1 MRYLAIFALVATL
14 SYAAGES
21 SDGDVVVITAKNV
34 DEVLKKKDSLV
45 FVKFFA
51 PWCGHCQAMAEDFK
65 SAATVLRGK
74 AVLAEVDATKEEK
87 LAQSY
92 NVEGFPTLKLF
103 SGGEE
108 VADYQGNR
116 DKDSMVKFVER
127 ALLPAYETMA
137 DTAAYDKFVAA
148 NKDNR
153 LVVAVKPEG
162 ESAAM
167 FKKAAYG
174 IRDVMTD
181 IAFVAVNDP
190 ASLKGVSAKAGDV
203 YYADVGEK
211 REYIKWDSEKYPT
224 VDKFVKTVGL
234 PVFQEF
240 TQENADI
247 YVELGIPVVVGF
259 YKDASEPGVDI
270 MSKVAHKK
278 AGNGKVAFAWVDNV
292 KLASFVEYVGLKGK
306 DPAICAYSFETDQR
320 YLLPEGFKLSEASL
334 EEWVDK
340 LIAGTV
346 EPTRKSEPI
355 PEVNEGPVYTV
366 VGDSW
371 EDIVEDK
378 NTDVMIAQVASWC
391 GHCKALKPIY
401 KKVAEELKKAGV
413 KGVKLAIM
421 DATENDAP
429 GDYKAKGFPTIHFF
443 PAGKE
448 GIEFDGDRSS
458 KAIIEWIQKHAV
470 NKFEF
475 DTSKLGEDPEPE
487 KDDDEEPEGEEEGM
501 EGEGEEGF
509 EDAEDEAIPEDGE
522 DVPPMDEDEHEE
534 PAAEGEEKEEL

>member
-1 MRYLAIFALVATL
+1 M
-14 SYAAGES
+14 
-21 SDGDVVVITAKNV
+21 K
-34 DEVLKKKDSLV
+34 
-45 FVKFFA
+45 
-51 PWCGHCQAMAEDFK
+51 WCGHCQAMAEDFK
-65 SAATVLRGK
+65 SAATALRGK

-87 LAQSY
+87 LAQTY

-108 VADYQGNR
+108 IADYQGNR

-127 ALLPAYETMA
+127 ALLPPYETMA
-137 DTAAYDKFVAA
+137 DVAAYEKFLGESKDK
-148 NKDNR
+148 R
-153 LVVAVKPEG
+153 IVVAVKPEG
-162 ESAAM
+162 DSAVK
-167 FKKAAYG
+167 FKKAAYS
-174 IRDVMTD
+174 IRDVMEN
-181 IAFVAVNDP
+181 IAFVAVDDP
-190 ASLKGVSAKAGDV
+190 KSLKDVDAKAGDV
-203 YYADVGEK
+203 YYADTGDK
-211 REYIKWDSEKYPT
+211 REYVKWDSEKYPT
-224 VDKFVKTVGL
+224 VEKFVKTVGL

-240 TQENADI
+240 TQENADM

-259 YKDASEPGVDI
+259 YKDASEPGVEI
-270 MSKVAHKK
+270 MSKIAHKK
-278 AGNGKVAFAWVDNV
+278 VGNGKVAFAWVDNV
-292 KLASFVEYVGLKGK
+292 KLASFVEYVGLKDK

-320 YLLPEGFKLSEASL
+320 FLLPDGFKLTEDSL

-355 PEVNEGPVYTV
+355 PEVNDGPVYDV

-378 NTDVMIAQVASWC
+378 DTDVMIAQVASWC

-401 KKVAEELKKAGV
+401 RKVAEELKKADV

-443 PAGKE
+443 PAGKQ

-458 KAIIEWIQKHAV
+458 KAIIEWIQKNAV
-470 NKFEF
+470 NKFKF
-475 DTSKLGEDPEPE
+475 DTSTLGEDPEPE
-487 KDDDEEPEGEEEGM
+487 KDEDEEDPESEGM
-501 EGEGEEGF
+501 EDEEGF
-509 EDAEDEAIPEDGE
+509 DDAEMDDESIPEDGE
-522 DVPPMDEDEHEE
+522 DVPPMEDENEEE
-534 PAAEGEEKEEL
+534 PAPEGEEKEEL